1 MSRSGDRATWPLAL
15 EVAGG
20 LFLLCAIASFS
31 WFGLCENAVEAGR
44 EELCSI
50 ETDAFHIGVAAG
62 PPLAVLGVA
71 LAGGSRRLLVSV
83 GGAFALLGAGL
94 LAIAGLA

>member
-1 MSRSGDRATWPLAL
+1 VSSSGDRATWPLAL
-15 EVAGG
+15 AVAAG
-20 LFLLCAIASFS
+20 LFALCALASFS
-31 WFGLCENAVEAGR
+31 WFGLCENAVDAGR
-44 EELCSI
+44 EDLCSI
-50 ETDAFHIGVAAG
+50 ETDAFHMGLAAV

-71 LAGGSRRLLVSV
+71 LAGGSARLLVSV